1 MKNKEQW
8 TWEYDND
15 VGPRDDSFRKF
26 WNIYCDNAYI
36 GEVRAEIVA
45 IEITNILNTFP
56 ILVSFMKEALTEL
69 ENKTDSSIEYIFL
82 MLKKTIL
89 EAAEICKTSHEKII

>member
-1 MKNKEQW
+1 
-8 TWEYDND
+8 
-15 VGPRDDSFRKF
+15 
-26 WNIYCDNAYI
+26 
-36 GEVRAEIVA
+36 
-45 IEITNILNTFP
+45 
-56 ILVSFMKEALTEL
+56 MKEALTEL